1 MKREEREK
9 REGDGERSEDGVK
22 IDEDKKR
29 EGGIFRVRERGGNEE
44 RGERKER
51 RRWREVRDGS

>member
-1 MKREEREK
+1 MTERE
-9 REGDGERSEDGVK
+9 REGDGERSKEGVK

-29 EGGIFRVRERGGNEE
+29 EGGIVRVRERGGDEE

-51 RRWREVRDGS
+51 RWREVRGGS

>member
-29 EGGIFRVRERGGNEE
+29 VGGIFRVRERGGNEE

-51 RRWREVRDGS
+51 RRWRKVRDGS